1 MLLILLGVFCRV
13 TVFLEASEMASV
25 SGKKRK
31 HVILTIEQKLKACEM
46 VRNKVPKS
54 MVMEKFNIGKS
65 TLNDICRKE
74 ESFKKFK
81 AQKEDLGISSVV
93 KTAKQIKS
101 GTFDKLD
108 QALYI
113 WLRQQREKGSP
124 ITGPILMEKAMEFHH
139 LLYGESS
146 QQFIA
151 SSGFQWR
158 FCHRFGIRDLSISG
172 EKLSSNTF
180 AAEQFVKE
188 FPDLINGYSLDQ
200 VFNCDETGLYYR
212 MLPGRTLATV
222 HEPPSGTK
230 KAKERVTI
238 NACANA
244 SGSIKLPLLVIG
256 KAKNPR
262 CFRGVDQSTL
272 PVVYRN
278 QKNAWVNIPIFLDWF
293 HNCFVPEVRAK
304 LQNLGQE
311 PKAILILDNC
321 AAHPNENELV
331 SDDGKI
337 VAKYLPPN
345 VTPLIQPMDQGVLVC
360 IKRLYRKSILRDLV
374 SQSALSIVD
383 FLKSIDLLNVV
394 KTVSFAWDNV
404 SCTTLR
410 NSWKNLIP
418 VATPMPIPE
427 ESVTSQIDDDH
438 FVQQF
443 ARLNIE
449 VSSEEIQSWMCSG
462 GPGYQHMDEQGIVD
476 LVLDKKEEE
485 ENDELDV
492 TVPQATRVSS
502 AEALK
507 GMDAYLSWY
516 QTQPEATASSVS
528 TLIHLREFA
537 AEKRASSKKQPSI
550 ASFFSKLPRNEDN

>member
-1 MLLILLGVFCRV
+1 M
-13 TVFLEASEMASV
+13 SSV
-25 SGKKRK
+25 SGRKRK
-31 HVILTIEQKLKACEM
+31 HVILTIEEKLQACEM
-46 VRNKVPKS
+46 VRKKVPKS
-54 MVMEKFNIGKS
+54 IVMAKFNIGKS

-74 ESFKKFK
+74 ESFKNFK
-81 AQKEDLGISSVV
+81 AKKEDLGISSVL

-101 GTFDKLD
+101 GSFDKLD

-124 ITGPILMEKAMEFHH
+124 ITGPVLMEKAVEFHH
-139 LLYGESS
+139 LIYGESS
-146 QQFIA
+146 QPFIA

-158 FCHRFGIRDLSISG
+158 FCKRFGIRNLSICG

-180 AAEQFVKE
+180 AAEQFVEE
-188 FPDLINGYSLDQ
+188 FPSMINGYSLDQ
-200 VFNCDETGLYYR
+200 VFNCDETGLYYK
-212 MLPGRTLATV
+212 MLPGSTLATV
-222 HEPPSGTK
+222 HEAPSGTK

-244 SGSIKLPLLVIG
+244 SGSIKLPLLLIG

-262 CFRGVDQSTL
+262 CFRGVDKSSL

-293 HNCFVPEVRAK
+293 QNCFVPEVRTK
-304 LQNLGQE
+304 LEDLGQE

-337 VAKYLPPN
+337 VAKFLPPN

-360 IKRLYRKSILRDLV
+360 IKRLYRKYILRDLV
-374 SQSALSIVD
+374 SQSELSIVD
-383 FLKSIDLLNVV
+383 FLKSINILNVV

-404 SCTTLR
+404 SRNTLR
-410 NSWKNLIP
+410 NSWKKLIP
-418 VATPMPIPE
+418 ITTTVPE
-427 ESVTSQIDDDH
+427 ESATSQSDDDH

-443 ARLNIE
+443 AMLNIE
-449 VSSEEIQSWMCSG
+449 VSSEDIESWINSG

-476 LVLDKKEEE
+476 LVQDNQNDEEE
-485 ENDELDV
+485 EEKNELDSGG
-492 TVPQATRVSS
+492 PQAKRVSS

-507 GMDAYLSWY
+507 GMDAYLAWY
-516 QTQPEATASSVS
+516 QTQPEATASTVS
-528 TLIHLREFA
+528 NLIHLR
-537 AEKRASSKKQPSI
+537 
-550 ASFFSKLPRNEDN
+550 